1 MRLEAVIFDFD
12 GLILDTEKAEFDSW
26 CEVYREHGATL
37 DFSDWS
43 ICIGTSGV
51 FDPVTHLESLTG
63 LKLDPVSVRARVL
76 EIDRKHLDGMKLLPG
91 VLDRLDEA
99 DALGIR
105 VGLAS
110 SSSDPWVIG
119 NLTEHGIIGRFSAIR
134 TRTQVARPKPAPD
147 LFLAAAAALGADPSR
162 CVALEDSM
170 NGIRSAK
177 DAGMFCVAVPN
188 SLTVQLDLSAA
199 DLSVPSLASFTL
211 AQVDALM
218 AVKR

>member
-37 DFSDWS
+37 EFSDWS

-51 FDPVTHLESLTG
+51 FDPVIHLESLTG
-63 LKLDPVSVRARVL
+63 LKLDPAAIRARVL
-76 EIDRKHLDGMKLLPG
+76 EIDRKFLDGMKLLPG

-99 DALGIR
+99 DSLGLK

-119 NLTEHGIIGRFSAIR
+119 NLTEHGIIGRFGAIR
-134 TRTQVARPKPAPD
+134 TRTQVPRPKPAPD
-147 LFLAAAAALGADPSR
+147 LFLAAAEALGVSPAR

-188 SLTVQLDLSAA
+188 GLTIRLDLTAA
-199 DLSVPSLASFTL
+199 DLRVASLADFTL
-211 AQVDALM
+211 AQIDGMLE
-218 AVKR
+218 VKR